1 MKTWVFLYNCE
12 YIMRSLDKI
21 QIKHK
26 KIIYRADLN
35 VPLFDGKITDYSRIN
50 SIIPSIKKLIN
61 NSNKIFILAHLV
73 DQKVK

>member
-1 MKTWVFLYNCE
+1 
-12 YIMRSLDKI
+12 MRSLDKI

-61 NSNKIFILAHLV
+61 NSNKFLY
-73 DQKVK
+73 